1 MQETQIRFLGRED
14 PLEEEMV
21 TCSSILAWKIPW
33 TEEPGRL
40 KSMGSQR
47 VRHDLAIQQQQP
59 TMYGICNF
67 CILNFIEICQKIRK
81 MGPFETFRS
90 LVFSNM
96 SNWSVGLSFQDV
108 AKSSPSSKG
117 ITVIW
122 TYSNK
127 WKYRFLNLVG
137 VKYWSG
143 KYGPTGLRWCRE
155 RGPRNSDEGQEGAQ
169 PTGSCAVLS
178 HWVVSDSLPWTVAR
192 QVPLSLGFSKQEY
205 WSGLPCPPPGD
216 LPKPGIE
223 PRPPTLRADSLQSE
237 TPGKPSGVMVSHS
250 WVSPMGC

>member
-117 ITVIW
+117 IKLWSEHILINGNIDFSTLWELNIEVGSMDQQGYDGAEKGGWGTVM
-122 TYSNK
+122 
-127 WKYRFLNLVG
+127 RG
-137 VKYWSG
+137 
-143 KYGPTGLRWCRE
+143 RRE
-155 RGPRNSDEGQEGAQ
+155 HSPPAHVLCWV
-169 PTGSCAVLS
+169 TGSCLTLC
-178 HWVVSDSLPWTVAR
+178 H
-192 QVPLSLGFSKQEY
+192 
-205 WSGLPCPPPGD
+205 GL
-216 LPKPGIE
+216 
-223 PRPPTLRADSLQSE
+223 
-237 TPGKPSGVMVSHS
+237 
-250 WVSPMGC
+250 